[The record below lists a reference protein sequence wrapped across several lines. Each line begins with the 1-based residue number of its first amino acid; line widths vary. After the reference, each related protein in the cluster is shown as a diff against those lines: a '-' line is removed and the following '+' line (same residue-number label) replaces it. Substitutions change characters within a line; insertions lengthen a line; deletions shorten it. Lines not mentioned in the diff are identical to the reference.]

1 MYAKTI
7 VVDVTFKKIGLLLKW
22 MEKKRGTT
30 IIELKVLI
38 FFASSTV
45 AYACMWDVIKRN
57 NENNRV

>member
-38 FFASSTV
+38 FFLPSPPFL
-45 AYACMWDVIKRN
+45 CMYVGCNQK
-57 NENNRV
+57 NNRV